1 MLNLLLF
8 LDPADAIQSAGD
20 AAETAQN
27 ASSNGAGFDFPGI
40 IMIVALI
47 AIFYFLM
54 IRPQQKRQKEIQK
67 FRESI
72 KVGDKVITAGGIY
85 GTIDA
90 VKETYFIINIGDNV
104 KIRIDKGSVY
114 QSPEDVQQESK

>member
-27 ASSNGAGFDFPGI
+27 ATSNGGGFDYGI

-114 QSPEDVQQESK
+114 QSPEDVLQESK

>member
-8 LDPADAIQSAGD
+8 LDPAAAIQSAGD
-20 AAETAQN
+20 VAETAQN
-27 ASSNGAGFDFPGI
+27 ATSNGTGFGFNI
-40 IMIVALI
+40 ILIVALI

-114 QSPEDVQQESK
+114 QSPEDVQQQSK

>member
-8 LDPADAIQSAGD
+8 LDPAIQSAGD

-27 ASSNGAGFDFPGI
+27 ATSNGTGFDFSGI

-114 QSPEDVQQESK
+114 QSPEDVLQESK